1 MDRLPDG
8 YRALVIGG
16 NGGIGRAV
24 VDRLLA
30 DPRLGQATVVSRT
43 SFQASS
49 SRLEAIEGDV
59 TTAQGRADLGRAL
72 HGPAGQAVPLH
83 LVVNAIG
90 LLHDEASNIQ
100 PEKRLEDLDEAAL
113 TTLFQVNAATPALM
127 LQTLLPHLKGSHPT
141 TVVSLSARV
150 GSIGDNGLGGW
161 YAYRAS
167 KAAHN
172 MLMKTA
178 AIELKRL
185 NPQSCV
191 LSFHPGTTDSS
202 LSRPFQ
208 ARVPANK
215 LFTADFVA
223 EQLMSMVQQR
233 GPADSGGFFDWAN
246 EAIPW

>member
-8 YRALVIGG
+8 YHALIIGG

-30 DPRLGQATVVSRT
+30 DPRLGQVTVVSRT
-43 SFQASS
+43 PFEASS

-59 TTAQGRADLGRAL
+59 TTPQGRAELGRAL
-72 HGPAGQAVPLH
+72 HGPGGLAVHLH

-90 LLHDEASNIQ
+90 LLHDDANNIQ

-113 TTLFQVNAATPALM
+113 ATLFQVNAATPALM
-127 LQTLLPHLKGSHPT
+127 IQTLLPHLKGSHPT